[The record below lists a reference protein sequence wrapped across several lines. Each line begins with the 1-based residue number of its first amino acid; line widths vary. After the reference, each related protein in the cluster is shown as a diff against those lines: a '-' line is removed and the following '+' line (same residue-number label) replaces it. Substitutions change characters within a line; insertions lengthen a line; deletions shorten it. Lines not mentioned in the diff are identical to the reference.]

1 MKFCCQ
7 ENHWDLPIK
16 NHFIVHIGFGPD
28 MSRPL
33 RDCVCGRELVSLR
46 VIFSVGE
53 ILSFSKIEL
62 GGKGLFNFWPA
73 LEL

>member
-1 MKFCCQ
+1 
-7 ENHWDLPIK
+7 
-16 NHFIVHIGFGPD
+16 

-53 ILSFSKIEL
+53 IFSFSRIEL
-62 GGKGLFNFWPA
+62 VGKSRVYRHLTDGSQISNSGFRFFKIQNL
-73 LEL
+73 

>member
-1 MKFCCQ
+1 
-7 ENHWDLPIK
+7 
-16 NHFIVHIGFGPD
+16 

-33 RDCVCGRELVSLR
+33 LDCVCGRELVSLR

-62 GGKGLFNFWPA
+62 VGKSRRVYRHLTDGSQISNNRF
-73 LEL
+73 